1 MSYLNKEIV
10 AIYISKSILKKKI
23 YIKQI
28 AIVFIKNGKFKYLI
42 KYIKNGFH
50 DAKNSVDIKDALLII
65 YEKIKNKEIIL
76 FNVNGDDY
84 LFLKEQFKI
93 KLNINFSNIVYDV
106 SMLAQKLGIK
116 KFNLIN
122 LAHINKCYISN
133 STSLPKSVNLAQ
145 NLYMVGIKL
154 FLL

>member
-1 MSYLNKEIV
+1 MSYLNQEVV
-10 AIYISKSILKKKI
+10 AIYICKSILKKQVF
-23 YIKQI
+23 IKQI

-42 KYIKNGFH
+42 KYIKNGFN
-50 DAKNSVDIKDALLII
+50 DAKNSVDIKDALLTI

-76 FNVNGDDY
+76 FNVNGDDHS
-84 LFLKEQFKI
+84 FLKDKLKTE
-93 KLNINFSNIVYDV
+93 LNINFLNVVYDV
-106 SMLAQKLGIK
+106 SMLAQKLGIQ

-122 LAHINKCYISN
+122 LAHINKCYVSN
-133 STSLPKSVNLAQ
+133 SSGLPKSVNLAQ